1 VIIVVTTLILII
13 SNRLRADLIAILVL
27 AVLPLTGIIT
37 YQEALSGFSR
47 SVVITIIG
55 LFIITQALEDTGVVQ
70 QIAGWLRQLGRGSET
85 RLLTLF
91 MTVGAL
97 MS

>member
-1 VIIVVTTLILII
+1 MLSSQEWVLVIIVVTTLILII

-70 QIAGWLRQLGRGSET
+70 QIAGWL
-85 RLLTLF
+85 
-91 MTVGAL
+91 
-97 MS
+97 